1 MSVQPLRC
9 AVVGVGHLGRWHA
22 EKYARIPDSRLVAVV
37 DPDTATADRIA
48 AEHDALSLR
57 RHEDLIGR
65 VDAVSIAA
73 PTSLHFAIARDLL
86 AAGIHVLVEK
96 PITVTVAEAEE
107 LNRIAEEHQRVLQVG
122 HLERFNPAL
131 VRLRAGPLQPR
142 FIESHRL
149 APFQL
154 RATDVSV
161 VLDLMIHD
169 IDIIL
174 DLVRAPLVDLR
185 ATGAQVMTRDIDI
198 ANARLEFADGC
209 VANVTSSRVSTRY
222 ERRMRI
228 FQPMGYSVVDFQARS
243 LSTYALKS
251 AEAKG
256 DPGGFVEE
264 RWQGEAADAL
274 LDEIRNFL
282 GAIRGKVEVAVDGRA
297 GQRALE
303 TAIQISEL
311 VGRNLHILER
321 VPELEAAK
329 GAQS

>member
-1 MSVQPLRC
+1 MSAQPLRC

-22 EKYARIPDSRLVAVV
+22 EKYARLPDSQLVAVV
-37 DPDTATADRIA
+37 DPDAVTADRIA
-48 AEHDALSLR
+48 AEHSAQSLR
-57 RHEDLIGR
+57 RHEDLIGL

-73 PTSLHFAIARDLL
+73 PTSLHFPIARDLL
-86 AAGIHVLVEK
+86 SAGIHVLVEK
-96 PITVTVAEAEE
+96 PITVTVTEAEE
-107 LNRIAEEHQRVLQVG
+107 LNRIAGEHQRILQVG

-131 VRLRAGPLQPR
+131 VRLRANALQPR

-174 DLVRAPLVDLR
+174 DLVRSPLVDLR
-185 ATGAQVMTRDIDI
+185 ATGAQVMTQDIDI

-228 FQPMGYSVVDFQARS
+228 FQPMGYSVIDFQARS
-243 LSTYALKS
+243 LSTYALKMT
-251 AEAKG
+251 EAAD

-282 GAIRGKVEVAVDGRA
+282 GAIRGDVAVAVDGRA

-303 TAIQISEL
+303 TAIQITER
-311 VGRNLHILER
+311 VQRNLHVFEPGTA
-321 VPELEAAK
+321 PEG
-329 GAQS
+329 GAHP

>member
-1 MSVQPLRC
+1 MSLQPLRC

-22 EKYARIPDSRLVAVV
+22 EKYARLPDSQLIAVV
-37 DPDTATADRIA
+37 DPDAAAADRIA
-48 AEHDALSLR
+48 AEHGAESLR

-73 PTSLHFAIARDLL
+73 PTSLHFPIARDLL
-86 AAGIHVLVEK
+86 TAGIHVLVEK
-96 PITVTVAEAEE
+96 PITVTVAEAAE
-107 LNRIAEEHQRVLQVG
+107 LNRVAERQQRILQVG

-131 VRLRAGPLQPR
+131 MRLRANRLQPR

-174 DLVRAPLVDLR
+174 DLVRSPLVDLR
-185 ATGAQVMTRDIDI
+185 ATGAQVMTKDIDI

-228 FQPMGYSVVDFQARS
+228 FQPMGYSVIDFQARS
-243 LSTYALKS
+243 LSTYALK
-251 AEAKG
+251 ATETG
-256 DPGGFVEE
+256 EDPAGFVEE

-282 GAIRGKVEVAVDGRA
+282 GAIRGDVAVAVDGRA

-303 TAIQISEL
+303 TAIQITEL
-311 VGRNLHILER
+311 VHHNLHVFE
-321 VPELEAAK
+321 PAPNPAPTG
-329 GAQS
+329 GAHA